1 MKDFLI
7 KSLITVIMLAVI
19 SLVFILAETLPIIS
33 FIITVILSLFV
44 IGGIIYEIIGFMD
57 KKEIGKKGNDLI
69 D

>member
-1 MKDFLI
+1 
-7 KSLITVIMLAVI
+7 MLAVI

-57 KKEIGKKGNDLI
+57 KKEIGKKENDLI